1 MKLRISARFSAGMVV
16 VLASAMSPMLA
27 NAKLAVQGQAG
38 IVVPLAGVAGSGVMA
53 PGQVAPLTV
62 AITSRSGRRHGLR
75 LRSGRNYS
83 GSLNRSL
90 NSRSG
95 RRLGPRLRGRRH
107 LGRSVNRS
115 LNSTSGRRLGSRL
128 RGRRHL
134 GRSANSS
141 LNSASG
147 RRHGIFLRTRSG
159 RR

>member
-107 LGRSVNRS
+107 LGGSAGRSLNSANGRRHGLRLRSGRNYSGSLNRS
-115 LNSTSGRRLGSRL
+115 LNS
-128 RGRRHL
+128 
-134 GRSANSS
+134 
-141 LNSASG
+141 
-147 RRHGIFLRTRSG
+147 RSG
-159 RR
+159 RRRGVFLRGHRGRR